1 MVTGFLKLLENK
13 YKSSLDETAVKY
25 IHYAVDGADRMK
37 ILIKDLLEYSKVS
50 SSNGLTGNTDMNEIV
65 AEILQVFALKITSQ
79 HAIIKVGQLP
89 ILANS
94 LKSRLFQLMQNLIG
108 NALKYHGTAAPEIS
122 IDAIE
127 KNDHWLFSLSDN
139 GIGIDPV
146 YAEKIFIIFQRLHSK
161 DEFSG
166 TGIGLSI
173 CKKIVEMH
181 GGKIWVAPN
190 LPAGSVFYF
199 TIRKTN

>member
-1 MVTGFLKLLENK
+1 M
-13 YKSSLDETAVKY
+13 
-25 IHYAVDGADRMK
+25 
-37 ILIKDLLEYSKVS
+37 
-50 SSNGLTGNTDMNEIV
+50 
-65 AEILQVFALKITSQ
+65 LQVFALKITEQ
-79 HAIIKVGQLP
+79 HAVIKVGQLP
-89 ILANS
+89 VLAGS

-108 NALKYHGTAAPEIS
+108 NALKYQGMAAPEIN
-122 IDAIE
+122 IEAIE
-127 KNDHWLFSLSDN
+127 KNGQWLFSVSDN

-181 GGKIWVAPN
+181 GGKIWVVPN